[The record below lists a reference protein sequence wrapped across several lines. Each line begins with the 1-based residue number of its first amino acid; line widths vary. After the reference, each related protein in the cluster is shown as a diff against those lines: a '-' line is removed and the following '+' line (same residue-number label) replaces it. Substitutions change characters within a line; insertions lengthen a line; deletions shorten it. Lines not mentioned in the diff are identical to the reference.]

1 LEESKIDYADIND
14 LIVKYEN
21 LRDYCRRLM
30 SSKQKLQNRFD
41 DLSNEF
47 EELKA
52 QITSHK
58 DDPIKSEPQIQ
69 RREPNITENTS
80 MKKKEVISVVKNGLA
95 KRSINIV
102 KKDLITKKLIP
113 TEENKLLDTYSINRN
128 LLVDS
133 TDLHTFSLIGQGASS
148 SVYKAK
154 YKELFVAV
162 KKMIINDE
170 KPQQA
175 MVHTSTKI

>member
-1 LEESKIDYADIND
+1 MQELVEEPKIDYEDIND

-47 EELKA
+47 EEFKV
-52 QITSHK
+52 QTTSYKHES
-58 DDPIKSEPQIQ
+58 IKPEVQ
-69 RREPNITENTS
+69 RRESNTAE
-80 MKKKEVISVVKNGLA
+80 KKEMISVVKNGLT
-95 KRSINIV
+95 KKSINII
-102 KKDLITKKLIP
+102 KKDLITRKLIP

-128 LLVDS
+128 LLIDS
-133 TDLHTFSLIGQGASS
+133 TDLHTLSLIGQGASS
-148 SVYKAK
+148 TVYKAR
-154 YKELFVAV
+154 YKELLVAA

-170 KPQQA
+170 RPQQA
-175 MVHTSTKI
+175 MVSISIKT